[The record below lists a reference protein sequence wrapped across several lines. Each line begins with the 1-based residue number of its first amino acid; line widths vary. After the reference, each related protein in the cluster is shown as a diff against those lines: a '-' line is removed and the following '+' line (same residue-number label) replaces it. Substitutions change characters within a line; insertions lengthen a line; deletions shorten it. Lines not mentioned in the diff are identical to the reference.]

1 MIISLLA
8 ATAIAQ
14 SIAQSLPQPYNCG
27 YTIAP
32 NIQVRGEMIGSECE
46 PRGGDFPAETVTI
59 AWMQDKSFMWS
70 VKKTA
75 HEVNFGLAGS
85 FQEAASAAGVSKY
98 FQNPETSNHWQ
109 KSLAKGQKPAP
120 DHNYEC
126 GIIRSVSFADRD
138 EYTVMRGQRVGA
150 ICQPIKFSFPGGE
163 VRLSSDNW
171 ENCET
176 ESGGVITPGKGWE
189 QCLRNANAREYT
201 HPVHSQVVELWG
213 FQ

>member
-14 SIAQSLPQPYNCG
+14 VPLQPYNCG

-32 NIQVRGEMIGSECE
+32 NIQVREEMIDSECK
-46 PRGGDFPAETVTI
+46 PR
-59 AWMQDKSFMWS
+59 
-70 VKKTA
+70 
-75 HEVNFGLAGS
+75 
-85 FQEAASAAGVSKY
+85 
-98 FQNPETSNHWQ
+98 Q

-126 GIIRSVSFADRD
+126 GIIRSVSFTNRD
-138 EYTVMRGQRVGA
+138 EYTIMRGQRVGTL
-150 ICQPIKFSFPGGE
+150 CQPIKFSFPGGE
-163 VRLSSDNW
+163 IRLRSDNW
-171 ENCET
+171 EDCET
-176 ESGGVITPGKGWE
+176 ESDGVITPGKGWE

-213 FQ
+213 F